1 VLRPRLDRAAEWI
14 TTQVPADQRTEVRPE
29 PDLALI
35 AALDEEQRTAIRLLL
50 DGLDQDWTLEG
61 LTTLVYG
68 VPKQLLGVPADAKPT
83 PELRAAQRAFFV
95 LLYRLLTGR
104 ETGPRLPTLL
114 LAVGADRV
122 RELLAV

>member
-1 VLRPRLDRAAEWI
+1 
-14 TTQVPADQRTEVRPE
+14 VPADQRTEVRPE

-68 VPKQLLGVPADAKPT
+68 VPKQLLGIAADAKPT
-83 PELRAAQRAFFV
+83 PELRTAQRSFFA

-122 RELLAV
+122 RELLPV